1 MVQSLKFYLALFRG
15 ILLILDFVV
24 QSVSHVQLFRT
35 PWTAAHQASLSFTT
49 SQSLLKLISI
59 EPMMPSNHLILH
71 CPLLL
76 LPSIIPSI
84 RVFSSES
91 VLPIRWPKYWSFTF
105 SISPSNE
112 YSALISFRID
122 LLDLLAIQGTL
133 KSLLQHHMWFK
144 SINPSVLKPSLKSS
158 SQIHT

>member
-1 MVQSLKFYLALFRG
+1 MTLWIGAC
-15 ILLILDFVV
+15 
-24 QSVSHVQLFRT
+24 
-35 PWTAAHQASLSFTT
+35 QASLSFTI
-49 SQSLLKLISI
+49 SPSLLILMSI
-59 EPMMPSNHLILH
+59 VLVMLSSHLILCH
-71 CPLLL
+71 LLL
-76 LPSIIPSI
+76 LPPSSVFPSI